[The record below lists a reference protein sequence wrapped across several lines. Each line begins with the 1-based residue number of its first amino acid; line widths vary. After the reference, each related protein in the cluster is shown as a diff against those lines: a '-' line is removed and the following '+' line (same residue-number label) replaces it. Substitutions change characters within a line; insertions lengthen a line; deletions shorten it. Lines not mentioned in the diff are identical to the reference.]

1 MISKREQ
8 ALQGLFLCLQTGL
21 PGISVLRNEVLT
33 TAIPETGL
41 VVLRDGDPGEPDI
54 LLSPPRYIYKHRA
67 DIEVFIQNADAAQRE
82 TELDQLI
89 TQIGAALETVGT
101 LDGVIDILN
110 PGSPELLTEPTP
122 GAAAI
127 KAATLPVTLE
137 YVTANPLI

>member
-1 MISKREQ
+1 MTSKREQ

-67 DIEVFIQNADAAQRE
+67 DIEVFVQNADAAQRE
-82 TELDQLI
+82 TDLDQLI
-89 TQIGAALETVGT
+89 TQIGAALETAGT

-110 PGSPELLTEPTP
+110 PGSPELLTEPIE
-122 GAAAI
+122 GASAI